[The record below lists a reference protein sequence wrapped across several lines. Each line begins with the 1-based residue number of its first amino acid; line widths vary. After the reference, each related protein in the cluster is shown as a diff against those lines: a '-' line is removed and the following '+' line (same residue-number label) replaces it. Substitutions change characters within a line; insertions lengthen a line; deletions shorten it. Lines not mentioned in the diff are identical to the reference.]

1 MLVLFKFSNFGPF
14 KEEACL
20 DMRAVKAYK
29 EHPYNLI
36 DPDGA
41 NPCLK
46 VASTYGAN
54 ASGKSNFIEAY
65 YTFRKIVAESFSRNE
80 KIHGVEGTSVLH
92 ENYKPHLFDKDTA
105 NKETEFEAVYVIND
119 SEYRY
124 GFSYND
130 EQIKYEWL
138 YKKSLKTCRSSTLL
152 ERSPEA
158 GIVLGAS
165 VKKTL
170 EKYKAEIDDDVLA
183 LSFYGSLKLKTP
195 VFGDVLKAI
204 TAFLPLFGSLD
215 LNHGRILDIYS
226 AAYDREADRQKLLV
240 FLKAI
245 DVGIQDIRFERN
257 ESTKKVEIY
266 TFHTGSNGALQKVPL
281 SIESDGTRRAI
292 AIYALF
298 MMALEMDAGIFFDE
312 LNIQLHPLLM
322 KYLIDLFTKESR
334 HAQLIYTTHDTTL
347 LNKRYLRRDQIWFIS
362 KDENGQS
369 ALYSLADFKIR
380 NDESF
385 EKEYLGGVFG
395 AIPDL
400 KDYSFEEGSHGAG

>member
-36 DPDGA
+36 DPDTPNA
-41 NPCLK
+41 CLK
-46 VASTYGAN
+46 VASIYGAN

-65 YTFRKIVAESFSRNE
+65 STFRKIVAESFTRNK
-80 KIHGVEGTSVLH
+80 KIHGVEGKSVLH
-92 ENYKPHLFDKDTA
+92 ENYTPYLFDKDA
-105 NKETEFEAVYVIND
+105 AHKETEFSAVYVVDD

-124 GFSYND
+124 GFSYNA

-138 YKKSLKTCRSSTLL
+138 YKKSLKTGRASTIL
-152 ERSPEA
+152 ERSPED

-165 VKKTL
+165 VKRTL
-170 EKYKAEIDDDVLA
+170 EKYKAEIDNDVLA
-183 LSFYGSLKLKTP
+183 LSFFSSLKLKTA
-195 VFGDVLKAI
+195 VFSDVLSAI
-204 TAFLPLFGSLD
+204 TAFLPLFGQFSLNESNVLD
-215 LNHGRILDIYS
+215 LYS
-226 AAYDREADRQKLLV
+226 AAYDKEEDRRNMLS
-240 FLKAI
+240 FLRAI
-245 DVGIQDIRFERN
+245 DVGIQDIRFEQN
-257 ESTKKVEIY
+257 ESTKNTEIY
-266 TFHTGSNGALQKVPL
+266 TFHMNSGGSLQKVPV
-281 SIESDGTRRAI
+281 SIESDGTRKAI
-292 AIYALF
+292 ILYALF
-298 MMALEMDAGIFFDE
+298 KIALDMDAGIFVDE

-322 KYLIDLFTKESR
+322 KYLIDLFTRESR

-347 LNKRYLRRDQIWFIS
+347 LDKRYLRRDQIWFIS
-362 KDENGQS
+362 KDENGES